1 MDIHQ
6 PKEKLAVV
14 IVFMLPLLL
23 VKGGAI
29 VTGSGPSKVQANPVP
44 KNVPPKIAPVP
55 DPPAWSAEQLVAA
68 EHNVYLKTQPFG
80 PSPLLHVMPPPP
92 PDRVIVKPPPT
103 ERVDPPPDVRVKM
116 ILTRS
121 DGNHV
126 ALIDR
131 KRYVVGDALGD
142 RGWYIIGRHD
152 RASAVRDHCDPD
164 GPAAQV
170 TLPECAWSS
179 GAGEQSAR
187 LRSTAPLLSCS

>member
-14 IVFMLPLLL
+14 IVFLLPLLL

-44 KNVPPKIAPVP
+44 KNVQPKIAPAP

-80 PSPLLHVMPPPP
+80 PSPLLHVMPPP

-142 RGWYIIGRHD
+142 RGWYIIKI
-152 RASAVRDHCDPD
+152 D
-164 GPAAQV
+164 GPARAV
-170 TLPECAWSS
+170 MIEHRPSE
-179 GAGEQSAR
+179 
-187 LRSTAPLLSCS
+187 STATLMVPLPR